1 LSHAL
6 AHALVPL
13 QVRAEM
19 RHRAEEALLH
29 ASSDAEAAAAAAAAE
44 AAARA
49 QQQAEEEA
57 LHMEARRAKLQREGA
72 RQAAL
77 DQRAEADG
85 ARAFP
90 SCMRSVLTEI
100 LPMPRLFLSR
110 NIEDGKRPGSAAA
123 AAKAEARVAAAAEGR
138 AGAAAAE
145 EALATARQEAVAVQ
159 VSHFRRVHWVA
170 VPQALRA
177 RRVNRSSGARRA
189 SRRRRRPRRRRASC
203 GRSRRR

>member
-100 LPMPRLFLSR
+100 LPIPRLFLSR
-110 NIEDGKRPGSAAA
+110 NIEDANARGQPRRLPRLRPA
-123 AAKAEARVAAAAEGR
+123 
-138 AGAAAAE
+138 
-145 EALATARQEAVAVQ
+145 
-159 VSHFRRVHWVA
+159 W
-170 VPQALRA
+170 
-177 RRVNRSSGARRA
+177 
-189 SRRRRRPRRRRASC
+189 RRRRRGAPGRPPPRRPLPRR
-203 GRSRRR
+203 GRKRWPSR